1 MLQTM
6 LKQDIHF
13 LVVGTTIRYRKE
25 IRPLFGKFQIDTTV
39 CGMDDRN
46 LFLMHQFRTVSS
58 QDEESRI
65 MAQMI
70 VQGVAVQKGRTVMN
84 PATLFKDVIGFDS
97 NLIDSITL
105 SNMKIASNSESETT
119 VELLDRYSALE
130 GAMKK
135 ATAEDDSKYTKR

>member
-119 VELLDRYSALE
+119 VELLDKYSAFE

-135 ATAEDDSKYTKR
+135 ATAEDDRKYIKR

>member
-46 LFLMHQFRTVSS
+46 LFLLHQFRTVSS

-119 VELLDRYSALE
+119 VELLDKYSAFE

-135 ATAEDDSKYTKR
+135 ATAEDDRKYIKR